1 MHLSCFLR
9 LTSSDISEDYSNAE
23 RDPLPPS
30 RNSVA
35 ECAYQIYKNQGCPA
49 GKDLDHW
56 LLAERLMAPKSASE
70 Y

>member
-9 LTSSDISEDYSNAE
+9 LTSADISEDYSNAE
-23 RDPLPPS
+23 RDPLPAS
-30 RNSVA
+30 WNSVA
-35 ECAYQIYKNQGCPA
+35 ECAYQIYKSQGCPA